1 MLDKS
6 SYHIK
11 MTLQHRH
18 FILPR
23 ISAALIGLGVG
34 LFISAFLVNIDGNR
48 ERQRCID
55 ITRETQAT
63 VVKYIVRYNNSLS
76 VDEIERRFGE
86 AQLKIAINIKS
97 AQLSA
102 MCSFGGLL
110 MSCRR
115 GEMKL
120 GTSQ

>member
-1 MLDKS
+1 ME
-6 SYHIK
+6 
-11 MTLQHRH
+11 LQHRH
-18 FILPR
+18 LILPR
-23 ISAALIGLGVG
+23 ISATLMGLGVG
-34 LFISAFLVNIDGNR
+34 LFISAFFVKIDGNR

-55 ITRETQAT
+55 ITRETQLT
-63 VVKYIVRYNNSLS
+63 VVKYIDRNGYILS
-76 VDEIERRFGE
+76 IEEIERRFGD

-97 AQLSA
+97 SQLSA
-102 MCSFGGLL
+102 MCSFGGLISVCFGGLL